1 MRVPTVAFYTL
12 ATFTVADLTQAA
24 IASPTP
30 PPLDANGKATELTEV
45 EVTLPESIDSITP
58 PEPFIT
64 EFPDRAFN
72 QAGVDPQPTL
82 KRSVVGDGA
91 SFVSD
96 SPDIS
101 TSDGLMSDG
110 LTSDVLASNIAPPE
124 ALRSLERVRVPER
137 SSNPDLAIHAIAPD
151 LPPLVEAIASDDWV
165 APSET
170 VPSPD
175 LVALAQPHPIETQ
188 MEIEFP
194 LSTSADLL
202 RDRSTLM
209 AQSSAPS
216 EAEIEELQQQLESL
230 EPDFSDDY
238 GNEFEGSPAV
248 TISNPSGF
256 GADNFRGFVNFG
268 FQSET
273 RYSDQADGTMGIGIG
288 LGDAQR
294 AVGLQLSY
302 TLASFGENRDFG
314 TGGFNAKLHRQFSN
328 GLGIAVGWE
337 GFATTG
343 EVDFEDTVYG
353 SITQIIRTNDD
364 LDDAFSRIALTA
376 GVGNG
381 RFRSEDAV
389 TDDEDTVGVFGSIA
403 VRVARPVSAIVEWTG
418 QDLAVGLSIT
428 PIRGFPLVITP
439 ALRDIAGAGDGA
451 RFVLG
456 TGISFQF

>member
-1 MRVPTVAFYTL
+1 MRGSTVVFYTL
-12 ATFTVADLTQAA
+12 ATLTATNLAQSAIA
-24 IASPTP
+24 TPDPTLLDDSAEPAEPAEAVSASPEAITESLDSIASPEAFIAELSKLALMT
-30 PPLDANGKATELTEV
+30 ATGAERQNATDSQPASTTATKPVV
-45 EVTLPESIDSITP
+45 EHE
-58 PEPFIT
+58 
-64 EFPDRAFN
+64 
-72 QAGVDPQPTL
+72 
-82 KRSVVGDGA
+82 RS
-91 SFVSD
+91 
-96 SPDIS
+96 SPDTLS
-101 TSDGLMSDG
+101 TRFP
-110 LTSDVLASNIAPPE
+110 AIAPPE
-124 ALRSLERVRVPER
+124 TLLALERPGTAEPSPQANLVAQAIIPGVPPLPE
-137 SSNPDLAIHAIAPD
+137 AIAPE
-151 LPPLVEAIASDDWV
+151 EA
-165 APSET
+165 T
-170 VPSPD
+170 FTLPSPVESESSI
-175 LVALAQPHPIETQ
+175 LL
-188 MEIEFP
+188 
-194 LSTSADLL
+194 TSAALL
-202 RDRSTLM
+202 RDPSTLV
-209 AQSSAPS
+209 AQATPPPQS
-216 EAEIEELQQQLESL
+216 EIEDLQEELESL
-230 EPDFSDDY
+230 EPDLTDDF

-256 GADNFRGFVNFG
+256 GADNFTGFVNFG

-273 RYSDQADGTMGIGIG
+273 RYSDEADGTLGFGIG
-288 LGDAQR
+288 LGDAQE

-302 TLASFGENRDFG
+302 TLASFGGSRDFG
-314 TGGFNAKLHRQFSN
+314 TGGLNAKLHRQFSN

-364 LDDAFSRIALTA
+364 LDDPFSRIALTA

-381 RFRSEDAV
+381 RFRSEEAV
-389 TDDEDTVGVFGSIA
+389 ADDEDTVGVFGSVA